1 MQDLFVSLGAGAHQ
15 IPLIEAARAM
25 GYMVVAVDKNLD
37 APGFE
42 YAHERIQRSILRPAS
57 IRRRLEAIAGDP
69 VAIVARSYGKA
80 LISSA
85 ALSDHLGLQGPGV
98 QAVRF
103 FQNKSAY
110 KSILEDA
117 GILVPRRFEASQI
130 ARIKKD
136 IRLIARPVSGHGKLG
151 IEILE
156 TRKDRT
162 RFAGKETEGW
172 LIEELVSGTEVTV
185 LGASHRGSYRTLLL
199 TSKRISQ
206 SPPHFAEIMH
216 RYPALISPQTK
227 EKIDQICAKIVE
239 VSGLRTSPLVSEFIV
254 TEEESIKI
262 QKELGV
268 PVEVGTKADAEKMI
282 EEAIKGKKHLES
294 NKNRGSGKGLLQRAI
309 DRYAKPQVDWKSELR
324 RIIGKMVTRREEYF
338 GKRKYLHRDEYVY
351 GERVSANTLKDAIM
365 AVDTSGSIGDDEL
378 RVMLGEIAAIIKSK
392 KIHRTEIVYF
402 DAALQGH
409 DVVKNPPQFD
419 WTKATGGGGT
429 SFIPPIDYIAQQYK
443 RNKMELCVFCTDGYG
458 DQEKL
463 DPKPK
468 FAQKFIWLIIDNP
481 GWVPPF
487 GKVVYVKTKKG
498 K

>member
-1 MQDLFVSLGAGAHQ
+1 MPDIPDWLKDKMKEQQEKMGDGAGGDGGDDEPTDYDDDDDYDDGEGDGAGG
-15 IPLIEAARAM
+15 E
-25 GYMVVAVDKNLD
+25 GEGKSGKGKGKGEGEEEEGGKVD
-37 APGFE
+37 GTGE
-42 YAHERIQRSILRPAS
+42 GI
-57 IRRRLEAIAGDP
+57 G
-69 VAIVARSYGKA
+69 
-80 LISSA
+80 
-85 ALSDHLGLQGPGV
+85 
-98 QAVRF
+98 
-103 FQNKSAY
+103 
-110 KSILEDA
+110 
-117 GILVPRRFEASQI
+117 GILS
-130 ARIKKD
+130 
-136 IRLIARPVSGHGKLG
+136 
-151 IEILE
+151 
-156 TRKDRT
+156 
-162 RFAGKETEGW
+162 
-172 LIEELVSGTEVTV
+172 
-185 LGASHRGSYRTLLL
+185 
-199 TSKRISQ
+199 
-206 SPPHFAEIMH
+206 
-216 RYPALISPQTK
+216 
-227 EKIDQICAKIVE
+227 
-239 VSGLRTSPLVSEFIV
+239 
-254 TEEESIKI
+254 EEESIKI